1 MIAIFRNNFVT
12 TPQIIYFMKKAFF
25 FLSLSILSFGLVT
38 AQELKHPKYKISQFQ
53 LSFGGDRSLAPLS
66 IDENEFNVLA
76 PGAQIPANSMP
87 YATQFGWNAPTL
99 NMNVAFHPLK
109 KNGLAGEYNKNR
121 TFRAG
126 LSAQGISAFIYNT
139 SNSVTTRIDTLVS
152 SANGSIYG
160 FVDSINQDFTYSSY
174 MATAVKLDFSY
185 LASTDVSKRFSFYS
199 GIGLNFGLTVA
210 PRTEIHSHSWDSE
223 RITDTNDNFISTQSV
238 YNALNVNRQV
248 YQNKMGYMAALYVP
262 LGVDFRL
269 GKKNEVMK
277 KMHLFFELRPT
288 ISALSI
294 PETKTYVYPSMQNCV
309 GIKFTW

>member
-288 ISALSI
+288 ISALRI
-294 PETKTYVYPSMQNCV
+294 PETKTYVYPSMQNCM

>member
-1 MIAIFRNNFVT
+1 MIAIFRNNFVN
-12 TPQIIYFMKKAFF
+12 PAQIIYFMKKVVFSL
-25 FLSLSILSFGLVT
+25 FLPILTFGIVS
-38 AQELKHPKYKISQFQ
+38 AQEVKHPKYKISQFQ

-66 IDENEFNVLA
+66 INENEFNVLA

>member
-1 MIAIFRNNFVT
+1 MKRNILLLALAIA
-12 TPQIIYFMKKAFF
+12 
-25 FLSLSILSFGLVT
+25 SSSIVT
-38 AQELKHPKYKISQFQ
+38 AQEVKHPKYKISQFQ
-53 LSFGGDRSLAPLS
+53 LSFGGDRSLAPLN
-66 IDENEFNVLA
+66 INQNEFNILA
-76 PGAQIPANSMP
+76 PGALIPANSTP
-87 YATQFGWNAPTL
+87 YTTQFGWDAPTL

-126 LSAQGISAFIYNT
+126 ISAQGISASIYNT
-139 SNSVTTRIDTLVS
+139 SNSFTTRIDTMVS

-160 FVDSINQDFTYSSY
+160 FIDSTHRDFTYSSY

-199 GIGLNFGLTVA
+199 GFGLNFGITLA
-210 PRTEIHSHSWDSE
+210 PRTEIYSHSWDSE
-223 RITDTNDNFISTQSV
+223 QITDTNDNYISTQSV
-238 YNALNVNRQV
+238 YNSSNVNRQV

-262 LGVDFRL
+262 IGVDFRL

-288 ISALSI
+288 VSVLSI
-294 PETKTYVYPSMQNCV
+294 PEAKTYVYPSMQNCV
-309 GIKFTW
+309 GIKFNW

>member
-1 MIAIFRNNFVT
+1 MFCVN

-25 FLSLSILSFGLVT
+25 LLPLSILSFGLVT
-38 AQELKHPKYKISQFQ
+38 AQEVKHPKYKISQFQ
-53 LSFGGDRSLAPLS
+53 LSFGGDRSLAPLN
-66 IDENEFNVLA
+66 INQYEFNILA
-76 PGAQIPANSMP
+76 PGALIPANSTP
-87 YATQFGWNAPTL
+87 YTTQFGWDAPTL

-126 LSAQGISAFIYNT
+126 ISAQGISASIYNT
-139 SNSVTTRIDTLVS
+139 SNSFTTRIDTLVS

-160 FVDSINQDFTYSSY
+160 FIDSTHRDFTYSSY

-199 GIGLNFGLTVA
+199 GFGLNFGITLA
-210 PRTEIHSHSWDSE
+210 PRTEIYSHSWDSE
-223 RITDTNDNFISTQSV
+223 QITDTNDNYISTQSV
-238 YNALNVNRQV
+238 YNSSNVNRQV

-262 LGVDFRL
+262 IGVDFRL

-288 ISALSI
+288 VSVLSI
-294 PETKTYVYPSMQNCV
+294 PEAKTYVYPSMQNCV
-309 GIKFTW
+309 GVKFEW

>member
-1 MIAIFRNNFVT
+1 
-12 TPQIIYFMKKAFF
+12 MKKVVFSL
-25 FLSLSILSFGLVT
+25 FLPILTFGIVS
-38 AQELKHPKYKISQFQ
+38 AQEVKHPKYKISQLQ

-66 IDENEFNVLA
+66 INQNEFNVLA
-76 PGAQIPANSMP
+76 PGAQMPENSMS
-87 YATQFGWNAPTL
+87 YTTNFGWYASTL

-109 KNGLAGEYNKNR
+109 QNGLAGEYNKNR

-126 LSAQGISAFIYNT
+126 ISAQGINASIYNT
-139 SNSVTTRIDTLVS
+139 SNSFTTRIDTLVS
-152 SANGSIYG
+152 SGNGSIYG

-199 GIGLNFGLTVA
+199 GAGLNFGLTIA
-210 PRTEIHSHSWDSE
+210 PRTEIQSHSWDSE
-223 RITDTNDNFISTQSV
+223 RITDTNDNYISNQSV

-262 LGVDFRL
+262 IGVDFRL

-288 ISALSI
+288 ISVLSI
-294 PETKTYVYPSMQNCV
+294 PEAKTYVYPSMQNCF
-309 GIKFTW
+309 GLKIEW